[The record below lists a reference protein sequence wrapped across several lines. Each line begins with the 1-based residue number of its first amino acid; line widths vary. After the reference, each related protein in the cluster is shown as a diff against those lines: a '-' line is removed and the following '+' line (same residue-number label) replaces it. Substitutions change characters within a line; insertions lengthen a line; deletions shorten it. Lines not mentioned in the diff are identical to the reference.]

1 MRFASPEY
9 LYLWLILPA
18 LVCFW
23 LIADWRRKRALKNFI
38 SPELMQKI
46 GLTLSAR
53 MRLLRRVLIL
63 MGILLAVFALARPQW
78 GAKVTRIEQKGLDIV
93 IAIDTSKSMLAQ
105 DIKPNRLEKA
115 KYELGKLIDILQGDR
130 IGVVAFAGTA
140 FTLCPLTLD
149 YAAAQLFLESI
160 TTDIVPEPGTC
171 LADAI
176 SAALENFQKEEQK
189 FKVIL
194 LLTDGEDHC
203 REMGRDPVKSAEE
216 AKKQGAVIYTVGIGG
231 TEGAPIPVMDESGN
245 LEYKR
250 DESGKY
256 IESRLDEDTLKQI
269 ALATEGKYYHSVGGE
284 LEVEKFYQQIKQME
298 RKKLGEQL
306 QVEYEDR
313 FQYFL
318 GAGMILLFISILIPE
333 RKR

>member
-18 LVCFW
+18 LICFW